1 MKNINKILLLLISV
15 IVFVSCGNEDIIEVN
30 PNFKLSIMRT
40 GDNKAYVGTAFY
52 VIPEGSGEYLTLYDG
67 TEGHIYGEAGA
78 TGTFFD
84 KNDSLAITYKKSGD
98 YTITVVASSSV
109 DFGKSFLRQT
119 KSYPIN
125 VVDARNDITY
135 FYIAD
140 ATGKILYSADIIN
153 DSIIFKV
160 PDVVSDMNF
169 KPSFVLNS
177 ELSKVFVDGVEQTS
191 AVSQND
197 FSQVVTYKVISS
209 VNTEKNYY
217 VKAKKFVA
225 SDEKN
230 IIKFAL
236 AKFDAEAAYRNSN
249 GEVADIDHVN
259 SIINL
264 SVNYGTL
271 KTSSKIVLESPY
283 ASSVYING
291 TAYSTTKKYNLT
303 NITEIKVI
311 AQNNSAKTYSLNLTD
326 QDPVSSFTFAGL
338 VPAPIGKIDK
348 VAKTITVD
356 VLSGTDVSK
365 LVAKWNGTVG
375 KVTVGSTEQVNGVTS
390 NNFSSPVTYSFYRG
404 TTIGDQYTVIVNIK

>member
-1 MKNINKILLLLISV
+1 MKSINKIFLLLISA
-15 IVFVSCGNEDIIEVN
+15 IGFVSCVNEDVIEVN
-30 PNFKLSIMRT
+30 PDFNLSIART
-40 GDNKAYVGTAFY
+40 GDNKAYVGTPFY
-52 VIPEGSGEYLTLYDG
+52 VIPEGSGEYLTLFDG

-84 KNDSLAITYKKSGD
+84 KNDSLPITYKKPGD

-109 DFGKSFLRQT
+109 DFGKSFIRET
-119 KSYPIN
+119 KSYPIS
-125 VVDARNDITY
+125 VVDARNDISY

-140 ATGKILYSADIIN
+140 ATGKVLYSADIIN

-160 PDVVSDMNF
+160 PDIVSDMNF
-169 KPSFVLNS
+169 KPTFILNS
-177 ELSKVFVDGVEQTS
+177 ELSKVYVDGVEQTS
-191 AVSQND
+191 EVSQNN

-217 VKAKKFVA
+217 VKAKRFAA

-230 IIKFAL
+230 IIRFAL

-249 GEVADIDHVN
+249 GEVADVDNTN
-259 SIINL
+259 SIVNL
-264 SVNYGTL
+264 SVNYGTQ

-291 TAYSTTKKYNLT
+291 VAYSTTKKYNLT
-303 NITEIKVI
+303 TISEIKVI
-311 AQNNSAKTYSLNLTD
+311 AQNNSTKTYSLSLTD

-338 VPAPIGKIDK
+338 VPSPVGKIDK
-348 VAKTITVD
+348 LAKTITID
-356 VLSGTDVSK
+356 VLNGTDVSN
-365 LVAKWNGTVG
+365 LVAKWNGSVG

-390 NNFSSPVTYSFYRG
+390 NNFTSPLTYSFYRG